1 MKRRPIYD
9 RRIASPAPSCRA
21 SIPKEY
27 FMHNVSA
34 HGANIPALGFGT
46 FRMPDAEVLS
56 ILPKALKLGFRHVDT
71 AQIYKN
77 EAAVG
82 EAIASTGITRD
93 EIFLTTKVWVDRI
106 GHEAFIASVD
116 ESLQKLKTDH
126 VDLLLLH
133 WPQSEMPLADR
144 MGALNALRQAGKVKN
159 IGVSNFSTA
168 LMEEAIQLS
177 DAPVVNNQIEY
188 HPYIDQTQVIRK
200 ARETDMSV
208 TAYYL
213 MADGA
218 VPKDDVLKEI
228 GAKHGK
234 TAAQVVLRWAVQ
246 QEGVIALSKTSTE
259 SRLAENYDIFDFEL
273 SAQEMQAVHGL
284 ARADGR
290 IVNPSHLAP
299 DWD

>member
-1 MKRRPIYD
+1 MFD
-9 RRIASPAPSCRA
+9 
-21 SIPKEY
+21 
-27 FMHNVSA
+27 VSA
-34 HGANIPALGFGT
+34 NGANIPALGFGT
-46 FRMPDAEVLS
+46 FRMPDADVHRVL
-56 ILPKALKLGFRHVDT
+56 PEALKLGFRHVDT

-82 EAIASTGITRD
+82 DVLKSSGIARQD
-93 EIFLTTKVWVDRI
+93 IFLTTKVWVDRV

-116 ESLQKLKTDH
+116 ESLTKLKTDH

-144 MGALNALRQAGKVKN
+144 IGALNELRKAGKVKN

-168 LMEEAIQLS
+168 LMAEAVKLS
-177 DAPVVNNQIEY
+177 DAPIVNNQVEY
-188 HPYIDQTQVIRK
+188 HPYLDQTKVLSEAAK
-200 ARETDMSV
+200 TGMSV

-218 VPKDDVLKEI
+218 VPKDEVLKDI

-246 QEGVIALSKTSTE
+246 QKGVIALSKTATE
-259 SRLAENYDIFDFEL
+259 SRLPENFDIFDFALTED
-273 SAQEMQAVHGL
+273 EMTAVHKL
-284 ARADGR
+284 ARPDGR
-290 IVNPSHLAP
+290 IVNPGHLAP
-299 DWD
+299 EWDK

>member
-1 MKRRPIYD
+1 MFD
-9 RRIASPAPSCRA
+9 
-21 SIPKEY
+21 
-27 FMHNVSA
+27 VSA
-34 HGANIPALGFGT
+34 NGANIPALGFGT
-46 FRMPDAEVLS
+46 FRMPDADVHRVL
-56 ILPKALKLGFRHVDT
+56 PEALKLGFRHVDT

-82 EAIASTGITRD
+82 DVLKSSGIARQD
-93 EIFLTTKVWVDRI
+93 IFLTTKVWVDRV

-116 ESLQKLKTDH
+116 ESLTKLKTDH

-144 MGALNALRQAGKVKN
+144 IGALNELRKAGKVKN

-168 LMEEAIQLS
+168 LMAQAVKLS
-177 DAPVVNNQIEY
+177 DAPIVNNQVEY
-188 HPYIDQTQVIRK
+188 HPYLDQTKVLSEAAK
-200 ARETDMSV
+200 TGMSV

-218 VPKDDVLKEI
+218 VPKDEVLKDI

-246 QEGVIALSKTSTE
+246 QKGVIALSKTATE
-259 SRLAENYDIFDFEL
+259 SRLPENFDIFDFAL
-273 SAQEMQAVHGL
+273 SEDEMAAVHKL

-290 IVNPSHLAP
+290 IVNPGHLAP
-299 DWD
+299 EWDK

>member
-1 MKRRPIYD
+1 
-9 RRIASPAPSCRA
+9 
-21 SIPKEY
+21 
-27 FMHNVSA
+27 MHTINA

-56 ILPKALKLGFRHVDT
+56 ILPKAMKLGFRHVDT

-82 EAIASTGITRD
+82 EAIASTGIPRD
-93 EIFLTTKVWVDRI
+93 EIFLTTKVWVDRV
-106 GHEAFIASVD
+106 GHDAFIASVD

-144 MGALNALRQAGKVKN
+144 MGALNAMRQAGKVKN

-168 LMEEAIQLS
+168 LMDEAIQLS

-188 HPYIDQTQVIRK
+188 HPYIDQTQVIQK
-200 ARETDMSV
+200 AHDTGMSI

-218 VPKDDVLKEI
+218 VPKDEVLKEI

-234 TAAQVVLRWAVQ
+234 TAAQVVLRWAVSQ
-246 QEGVIALSKTSTE
+246 RDVIALSKTSTE

-273 SAQEMQAVHGL
+273 SPEEMQAVHGL
-284 ARADGR
+284 SQPDGR
-290 IVNPSHLAP
+290 IVNPGHLAP
-299 DWD
+299 TWDR